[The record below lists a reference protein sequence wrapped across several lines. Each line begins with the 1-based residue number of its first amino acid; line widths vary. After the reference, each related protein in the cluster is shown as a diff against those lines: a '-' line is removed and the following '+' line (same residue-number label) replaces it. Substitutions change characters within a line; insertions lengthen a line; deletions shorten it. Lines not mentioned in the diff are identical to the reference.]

1 MALYLGSNPGLA
13 QTAGLTSEGLKELGP
28 RLKAEL
34 KARREQFHRE
44 ARLHERV
51 FEPLGRLLDQ
61 PPTRAALQE
70 LFELD
75 RAARLP
81 PEPPT
86 GAGRRL
92 RPPFQ
97 LNTQPGSTATVPPL
111 DGAWTDPQSDGA
123 VSANKDAGTVLVA
136 VAADKDHQNAHGA
149 AGVELWV
156 VPQSADK
163 VVVLSPHLHV
173 HYTAKVHT
181 EGGPTAHTDGY
192 LNVLIKA
199 HDGFPGNVIDGLT
212 QGSRSQL
219 WSASSSGLH
228 DDPPAIEA
236 DFESNPSFVV
246 RAGAWY
252 EVWFWIQSIG
262 DAGSNFLGGWSS
274 SVSSLNVRV
283 DLVEAVQ
290 S

>member
-1 MALYLGSNPGLA
+1 
-13 QTAGLTSEGLKELGP
+13 QTASLTSAGLKELESQ
-28 RLKAEL
+28 LKAEL

-51 FEPLGRLLDQ
+51 FEPLGRILDQ

-75 RAARLP
+75 RAAWLLR
-81 PEPPT
+81 EPPT
-86 GAGRRL
+86 GAGGWL

-97 LNTQPGSTATVPPL
+97 ISTQPGSTVTVPPL
-111 DGAWTDPQSDGA
+111 DDAWTDSQSNGA

-136 VAADKDHQNAHGA
+136 IAADKDHQNAYGA

-156 VPQSADK
+156 VPQSPDK
-163 VVVLSPHLHV
+163 VVVLNPHLHV

-181 EGGPTAHTDGY
+181 EAGPTAHTDGY

-199 HDGFPGNVIDGLT
+199 HDGFPGNVIDSLT
-212 QGSRSQL
+212 RASRSSL
-219 WSASSSGLH
+219 WSAGSSGLP

-236 DFESNPSFVV
+236 DYESNLSFIV
-246 RAGAWY
+246 RGGAWY
-252 EVWFWIQSIG
+252 EVWFWIQSTG
-262 DAGSNFLGGWSS
+262 DAGSNLIGGWSS
-274 SVSSLNVRV
+274 SMSSLNVRV
-283 DLVEAVQ
+283 DL
-290 S
+290 